1 MFKNTF
7 MNQLSDDLNF
17 IYSHSHE
24 AFDLLSDSS
33 IFITGG
39 TGFFGKWLLEA
50 FNWANQH
57 KNTNIKIV
65 VLSRDPKSFTLKFP
79 HLQNGISFIQGDIES
94 FCLPQNEN
102 KFDYIIHAATQASA
116 KLNEEN
122 PDKMLSSIIGGTKR
136 VLQFAQTSGVK
147 KILHTSSGAVYGT
160 QPSEL
165 THIPETFM
173 GGPNPLTAASAYGEG
188 KRVSELL
195 GAICANHTGIEFI
208 NARCFAF
215 VGPYLPLDTHFA
227 IGNFI
232 NDSINQRDI
241 VIKGDGTPYRS
252 YLYAADLVIWL
263 LKVLT
268 HGKGGEAYNV
278 GSADDIQLKDLAQL
292 VIETSNNA
300 ADTKLKV
307 TINKA
312 PSGAPA
318 SRYVPS
324 VDKAEKKLAL
334 KVYTS
339 LTDAI
344 SKTQIWA
351 KDNKL

>member
-1 MFKNTF
+1 
-7 MNQLSDDLNF
+7 MNNLADDLDF
-17 IYSHSHE
+17 IYSHSQGV
-24 AFDLLSDSS
+24 FNLLRGRS

-39 TGFFGKWLLEA
+39 TGFFGKWLLES

-57 KNTNIKIV
+57 KGTNINIV
-65 VLSRDPKSFTLKFP
+65 VLSRDPSSFKSKLP
-79 HLQNGISFIQGDIES
+79 HLQNGISFIQGDIQN
-94 FCLPQNEN
+94 FCFPQN

-122 PDKMLSSIIGGTKR
+122 PGIMLDSIIGGTRR

-147 KILHTSSGAVYGT
+147 RVLHTSSGAIYGT
-160 QPSEL
+160 QPPEF

-173 GGPNPLTAASAYGEG
+173 GGPNPLTTASAYGEG

-195 GAICANHTGIEFI
+195 GAIFTNNTGIDFI

-232 NDSINQRDI
+232 NDAINQRDI

-252 YLYAADLVIWL
+252 YLYAADLMIWL
-263 LKVLT
+263 LKILT
-268 HGKGGEAYNV
+268 HGKSCEAYNV
-278 GSADDIQLKDLAQL
+278 GSAEGIQIKDLAQL
-292 VIETSNNA
+292 VVETDN
-300 ADTKLKV
+300 KLKV

-312 PSGAPA
+312 SSGALP
-318 SRYVPS
+318 SRYVPA
-324 VDKAEKKLAL
+324 VDKAQKELGL
-334 KVYTS
+334 QVYTS
-339 LTDAI
+339 LKDAI
-344 SKTQIWA
+344 SKTL
-351 KDNKL
+351 NYNRLLS